1 MVAGSTE
8 KVDDVRSAGSIGATL
23 TVVFT
28 FTFPDGVSE
37 VFVRTRMVPP
47 KIRLLCTVS
56 LPESG
61 LDQSCY
67 PNHYAR

>member
-1 MVAGSTE
+1 VGSTE
-8 KVDDVRSAGSIGATL
+8 KVDEVRSGGSIGAAL
-23 TVVFT
+23 TVVLT

-56 LPESG
+56 LP
-61 LDQSCY
+61 
-67 PNHYAR
+67 